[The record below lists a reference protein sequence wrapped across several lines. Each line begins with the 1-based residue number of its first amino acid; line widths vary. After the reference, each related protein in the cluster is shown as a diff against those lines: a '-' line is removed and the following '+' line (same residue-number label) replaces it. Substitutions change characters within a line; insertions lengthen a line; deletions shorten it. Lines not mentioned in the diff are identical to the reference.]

1 MQRLGM
7 CVLVHS
13 RSQEGW
19 GPTECYLLMLGFS
32 TFSYAWARLANQLTD
47 TLRKRASS
55 QKLKIIRKGIAGTS
69 DLV

>member
-1 MQRLGM
+1 MPRLGM

-13 RSQEGW
+13 HSQEGW

-47 TLRKRASS
+47 TV
-55 QKLKIIRKGIAGTS
+55 KLEVSHLEKGH
-69 DLV
+69 LPRNLK